1 MDLSNRALEFSATI
15 TPRLVSGLPTHY
27 DAGNTSD
34 QSCLHHPSPGL
45 LGSQALET
53 YDTIEEQ
60 EERIDGFRKVKMFEM
75 APSADPELEERRQRA
90 IYAKNNRNTKKRELE
105 NLQHDSSAL
114 RTANTQCQ
122 ANLTRMH
129 GVIEDQQRK
138 IEQLEE
144 WVSDTCHQLRDK
156 DEQIRNSQIKL
167 SHLKAHL
174 ELIADGLDDN
184 MSRRLLL
191 NLLAQS

>member
-34 QSCLHHPSPGL
+34 QSCLHHPSPD
-45 LGSQALET
+45 
-53 YDTIEEQ
+53 DTIEEQ

-105 NLQHDSSAL
+105 NLQHESSAL

-144 WVSDTCHQLRDK
+144 CVSDTCHQLRDK